1 MQCTNALIRE
11 YLQASLIYLAII
23 SAFLFTSCMGV
34 GYMVGGSMQSF
45 KGKYSIQLTNQYPDI
60 FDTITAVGNSISLST
75 SNIDASNDIIIISN
89 GELGVSEQLTGN
101 RNVQVISVRST
112 DGGKHLD
119 IDIQVQGNF
128 GHGTKKAADDLF
140 SEFKTSLL
148 EKVN

>member
-1 MQCTNALIRE
+1 
-11 YLQASLIYLAII
+11 
-23 SAFLFTSCMGV
+23 
-34 GYMVGGSMQSF
+34 
-45 KGKYSIQLTNQYPDI
+45 
-60 FDTITAVGNSISLST
+60 
-75 SNIDASNDIIIISN
+75 
-89 GELGVSEQLTGN
+89 
-101 RNVQVISVRST
+101 VQVISVRST